1 MEPIEKLTIDTP
13 EQVALEFP
21 LAGVG
26 SRFLAFAID
35 TLLQAV
41 IVIGVFFVGLIA
53 LPGFSLFGSMGP
65 SWGLAIGIVIWFVL
79 YWAYFA
85 GFEALWKGQTPGKRE
100 LRLRVIKDTGA
111 SITAQDAMARNLLR
125 AVDSLPGFYGVG
137 LVVMFLSSQNK
148 RLGDYVAGTVV
159 VHERPPESEK
169 VYWNTQ
175 ETQDTQQYPVA
186 KLVPEQIAMS
196 ENFLARRL
204 DLDSELRYRLA
215 RELADHL
222 AMSLQLRPEERPRD
236 EELIE
241 TVVRQ
246 YRRSASFHS

>member
-13 EQVALEFP
+13 EQIALEFP

-35 TLLQAV
+35 TLIQFIAGFLLF
-41 IVIGVFFVGLIA
+41 IVGLIA
-53 LPGFSLFGSMGP
+53 FPGFALFGRGGGA
-65 SWGLAIGIVIWFVL
+65 WAVAVWIFVAFLL

-111 SITAQDAMARNLLR
+111 SITAQDAIARNLLR
-125 AVDSLPGFYGVG
+125 AVDSLPAFYGIG
-137 LVVMFLSSQNK
+137 LVVMFLSDQNK

-159 VHERPPESEK
+159 VHERPAESDK

-175 ETQDTQQYPVA
+175 ETQGEPQYAVA
-186 KLVPEQIAMS
+186 KMMPQQIAML
-196 ENFLARRL
+196 ENFLARRIEL
-204 DLDSELRYRLA
+204 DPQLRNRLS
-215 RELADHL
+215 RELADHVSL
-222 AMSLQLRPEERPRD
+222 TLQLRREERPRD
-236 EELIE
+236 EDLIE
-241 TVVRQ
+241 AVVRQ
-246 YRRSASFHS
+246 YRRSASFHA